1 MTTPSANDLV
11 HYNDLTQRTGDESIQ
26 TISFKTL
33 RALALSFGVKVS
45 TSVSES
51 VCSGRFMV
59 DKDMDFLND

>member
-33 RALALSFGVKVS
+33 RALALCFAVKVS

-51 VCSGRFMV
+51 VCLRMCE
-59 DKDMDFLND
+59 